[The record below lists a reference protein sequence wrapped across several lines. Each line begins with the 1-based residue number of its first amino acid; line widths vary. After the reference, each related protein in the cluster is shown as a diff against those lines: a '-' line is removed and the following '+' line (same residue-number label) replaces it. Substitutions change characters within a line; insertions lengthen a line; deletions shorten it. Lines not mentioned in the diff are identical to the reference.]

1 VLDNRVLTKRYGQRF
16 INALPQMDL
25 EIV

>member
-1 VLDNRVLTKRYGQRF
+1 VLDNRVLTKRYGQKF
-16 INALPQMDL
+16 IDALPQMEL